1 MKMRLVRILT
11 SFFYVGYAPFWPGFF
26 GSAAGLAVIHWTDPS
41 SAAYLCILFSVVGI
55 ALCGPSRIAFASD
68 DPSRFVLDEVAGM
81 MLSVLFLPK
90 NIFVYAAGFILFRI
104 LDVVKPW
111 FIGRIQAQKGAWS
124 IMGDDLAAGLVTN
137 CIVRVLWLAKS
148 AFLS

>member
-90 NIFVYAAGFILFRI
+90 NIFCFEV
-104 LDVVKPW
+104 
-111 FIGRIQAQKGAWS
+111 GRSHSEPKNSEERGALH
-124 IMGDDLAAGLVTN
+124 LAPAMWVDGRNFVSFFN
-137 CIVRVLWLAKS
+137 IPHCAE
-148 AFLS
+148 